1 MISFFD
7 VFITV
12 LFLLLLTIPGFILA
26 KLKMLPQSASEALSV
41 IVLYGCQPVLIFTSF
56 QGCSYSPEIAT
67 NMLIVA
73 GLALLA
79 HLLMFAVGKLVFLK
93 WEKND
98 KVKTVKYLSAF
109 SNCAFMGLPFLQ
121 SLFTD
126 PALQSELV
134 IYCAVVLAVF
144 NVLTWTFGVYIM
156 TGDRSQISVKKVLLN
171 PVIIAVAIS
180 LVVFFVMQKPL
191 VEFAAEGTPMRAVLE
206 KLMGAPAE
214 AGEPAKTGTLDYIS
228 NIVTPLSMFVI
239 GIRLSNIS
247 IGQLLTDKWAYITTF
262 MKLVVMAFL
271 TIFLVAFLPID
282 ATIKYTIFFLLAM
295 PSAASGAMMAVKFGK
310 DGDFASV
317 CVVLSTI
324 CSIVTLPLLY
334 LFMNSV
340 LGITL

>member
-12 LFLLLLTIPGFILA
+12 LFLLLLTVPGFILA
-26 KLKMLPQSASEALSV
+26 KLKMLPQSASETLSV
-41 IVLYGCQPVLIFTSF
+41 IVLYGCQPIMIFTSF
-56 QGCSYSPEIAT
+56 QGSSFSAEIAI

-79 HLLMFAVGKLVFLK
+79 HLLMFALAKIVFLK

-121 SLFTD
+121 SLIKS
-126 PALQSELV
+126 PALQSELI
-134 IYCAVVLAVF
+134 IYCAVVIAVF

-156 TGDRSQISVKKVLLN
+156 TGDKSQVSLKKVVFN
-171 PVIIAVAIS
+171 PVIIAVVVS
-180 LVVFFVMQKPL
+180 LIVFFALPQPL
-191 VEFAAEGTPMRAVLE
+191 VDIAKNGTLLDTVLE
-206 KLMGAPAE
+206 KLMASLGF
-214 AGEPAKTGTLDYIS
+214 LS
-228 NIVTPLSMFVI
+228 NIVTPLSMIVI
-239 GIRLSNIS
+239 GIRLTNIRVS
-247 IGQLLTDKWAYITTF
+247 QLLVDKWAYITTG

-271 TIFLVAFLPID
+271 SIFLVAFLPIA